1 MDKKSTN
8 ELEGVRACVFD
19 AYGTLFDFAAAG
31 ERCRKE
37 LGEQTDALSE
47 IWRTKQLQYTWL
59 RSLMGHH
66 RDFWQVTADALDF
79 ALDALDI
86 DDDKLR
92 ERLLTLYM
100 ELDPYPEVKRALA
113 TLRKAEVR
121 TAILSNGSP
130 GMLAAAVRS
139 AGIESLLDEVISV
152 EDVGI
157 FKPHPNVYKLVQQR
171 LGVEPGDI
179 AYQSSNS
186 WDACAASAFGFR
198 AVWVNRSGQPR
209 ERIPKQPLLELKTLS
224 DLPALV
230 GAA

>member
-1 MDKKSTN
+1 
-8 ELEGVRACVFD
+8 
-19 AYGTLFDFAAAG
+19 
-31 ERCRKE
+31 
-37 LGEQTDALSE
+37 
-47 IWRTKQLQYTWL
+47 
-59 RSLMGHH
+59 
-66 RDFWQVTADALDF
+66 
-79 ALDALDI
+79 
-86 DDDKLR
+86 
-92 ERLLTLYM
+92 
-100 ELDPYPEVKRALA
+100 
-113 TLRKAEVR
+113 
-121 TAILSNGSP
+121 
-130 GMLAAAVRS
+130 MLAAAVGS

>member
-100 ELDPYPEVKRALA
+100 ELGSLSRGQAGSGNA
-113 TLRKAEVR
+113 AQSRS
-121 TAILSNGSP
+121 SNGHS
-130 GMLAAAVRS
+130 VQRV
-139 AGIESLLDEVISV
+139 AGHA
-152 EDVGI
+152 G
-157 FKPHPNVYKLVQQR
+157 R
-171 LGVEPGDI
+171 GRG
-179 AYQSSNS
+179 
-186 WDACAASAFGFR
+186 
-198 AVWVNRSGQPR
+198 
-209 ERIPKQPLLELKTLS
+209 
-224 DLPALV
+224 
-230 GAA
+230 

>member
-130 GMLAAAVRS
+130 GMLAAAVGS

>member
-66 RDFWQVTADALDF
+66 RDFWQVTTDALDF

-130 GMLAAAVRS
+130 SMLAAAVRS

-171 LGVEPGDI
+171 LGVEPADI

-230 GAA
+230 GGA